1 MPWEKQ
7 FNVDD
12 VLDKAM
18 RTFWSRGYEAT
29 SVQDL
34 VECTGINRGSLYA
47 TYGDKRELFLAS
59 LRHYDQNVRQ
69 VLVKGLERECG
80 PREAIRRMFQAFVDK
95 VTVTGPNE
103 GCFLVNTALEL
114 SAHDAEVAKIIADAQ
129 KEIEAFFVRMVTN
142 GQSEGELPLSLNP
155 DATAQGL
162 LATLL
167 GILVLARS
175 RPDPALLQS
184 IADDAMKRLG

>member
-69 VLVKGLERECG
+69 ALVKGLERECG
-80 PREAIRRMFQAFVDK
+80 PREAIRRLFQAFVDK
-95 VTVTGPNE
+95 VTVT
-103 GCFLVNTALEL
+103 
-114 SAHDAEVAKIIADAQ
+114 
-129 KEIEAFFVRMVTN
+129 
-142 GQSEGELPLSLNP
+142 
-155 DATAQGL
+155 
-162 LATLL
+162 
-167 GILVLARS
+167 
-175 RPDPALLQS
+175 
-184 IADDAMKRLG
+184 